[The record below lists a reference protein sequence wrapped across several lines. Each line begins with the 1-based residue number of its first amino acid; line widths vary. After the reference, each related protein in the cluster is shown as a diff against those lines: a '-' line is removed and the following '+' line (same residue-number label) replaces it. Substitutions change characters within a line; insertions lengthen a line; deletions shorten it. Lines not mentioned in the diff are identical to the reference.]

1 MLPAKNEYGMWPASG
16 EIDIMESRGNANY
29 PNSAGGGVSSFGS
42 TLHWGADWT
51 QNRFDLTH
59 VDYHHPAPLSDDFH
73 TYGLYWSEDRL
84 YTYFDDP
91 DNIILDVDMSS
102 QNFWDLGK
110 FPSSYNNPWEGAAT
124 NAPFDKKY
132 YLIIN
137 LAVGGTAGYF
147 PDGIGGKP
155 WTDKSSNSV
164 NEFYAAKNSWYPTWK
179 PLESAL
185 HIDWVRVWSFD

>member
-1 MLPAKNEYGMWPASG
+1 
-16 EIDIMESRGNANY
+16 
-29 PNSAGGGVSSFGS
+29 
-42 TLHWGADWT
+42 
-51 QNRFDLTH
+51 
-59 VDYHHPAPLSDDFH
+59 LSDDFH